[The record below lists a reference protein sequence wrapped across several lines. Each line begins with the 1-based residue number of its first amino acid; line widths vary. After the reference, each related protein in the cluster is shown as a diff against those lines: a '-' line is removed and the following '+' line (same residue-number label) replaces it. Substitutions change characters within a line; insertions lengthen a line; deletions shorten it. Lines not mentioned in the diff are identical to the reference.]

1 MFRLRNTLGQ
11 GAPRFLYALTP
22 LKEGVPMTDAARTAL
37 ILIDMQRGFID
48 AASPLCIAG
57 AAATIPACER
67 ALAAARD
74 HGLAVYHVRREY
86 AADGS
91 DVEAVRHGTWAEG
104 GRPLSAAWPESL
116 ACPPELAPREDEPV
130 IVKPS
135 WSAFFGTDL
144 HERLQKRGIN
154 TIVLAGTTTPNCVR
168 STAYDGMAL
177 GYNVAA
183 LADATSSRTLEVQ
196 EANLADMA
204 HVGVQVLTAD
214 MLATTGTASLTDIE
228 GTAAAASPARQAA
241 TAASVAPE
249 DTAEPREALPSFD
262 AAPTPRL
269 ASIETVSTGWINKYH
284 LHYTLPDGRPYAY
297 EGVSRKGPEAYRAA
311 LDTLGAGGPPT
322 PDAVCIV
329 PILPDGSVLLE
340 REFRYPLNSWCIS
353 LPAGLVDAGESL
365 EEAVA
370 RELYEETGYR
380 LRTDVAEPV
389 RPLPQPGFSS
399 TGLAEENVHV
409 AFAQVET
416 GGAAA
421 PEAAELIEPFVLPR
435 HQIRAFLDA
444 NTTPIGTR
452 CQLILEMLV
461 CGGEG
466 YPASSGVEK

>member
-1 MFRLRNTLGQ
+1 
-11 GAPRFLYALTP
+11 
-22 LKEGVPMTDAARTAL
+22 MTDAARTAL
-37 ILIDMQRGFID
+37 ILIDMQLGFID
-48 AASPLCIAG
+48 PASPLCIAG
-57 AAATIPACER
+57 AAATVSACER
-67 ALAAARD
+67 ALAAARN

-104 GRPLSAAWPESL
+104 GRPLSTAWPESL
-116 ACPPELAPREDEPV
+116 ACPPELEPREGEPV

-144 HERLQKRGIN
+144 HERLQKRGIG

-177 GYNVAA
+177 GYNVAV
-183 LADATSSRTLEVQ
+183 LADATSSRTPEVQ
-196 EANLADMA
+196 QANLADMA
-204 HVGVQVLTAD
+204 YVGVQILTAD
-214 MLATTGTASLTDIE
+214 ELAATGSASLEDVE
-228 GTAAAASPARQAA
+228 GAA
-241 TAASVAPE
+241 TPTPELASV
-249 DTAEPREALPSFD
+249 
-262 AAPTPRL
+262 
-269 ASIETVSTGWINKYH
+269 ETVSTGWINKYH
-284 LHYTLPDGRPYAY
+284 LHYTMPDGRPYAY

-311 LDTLGAGGPPT
+311 LDALGAGEPPT

-380 LRTDVAEPV
+380 LRDDVDAPV

-409 AFAQVET
+409 VFAQVEP

-435 HQIRAFLDA
+435 RQIRTFLDA

-452 CQLILEMLV
+452 CQLILELL
-461 CGGEG
+461 
-466 YPASSGVEK
+466 ARA